1 MLSESQRV
9 CMQTKGV
16 VVGRILMG
24 LLFLVAGI
32 GMFMAKGGPA
42 SMVDFYT
49 SVGLPMAGIVVWLVA
64 VLKVVAGGMLI
75 IGRNV
80 GWAAGALAAF
90 TLLATL
96 LAHRDIADP
105 DQLTAALK
113 NLAII
118 GGLMYVAAF
127 GAGKWNK

>member
-1 MLSESQRV
+1 MLTESQRV

-16 VVGRILMG
+16 VVGRVLLG
-24 LLFLVAGI
+24 LLFLVAGL
-32 GMFMAKGGPA
+32 GMFMADGGPA
-42 SMVDFYT
+42 ASAGFYT
-49 SVGLPMAGIVVWLVA
+49 MVGLPMAGVVVWLVA
-64 VLKVVAGGMLI
+64 ILKVVAGGMLI

-80 GWAAGALAAF
+80 GCAAGALAAF

-105 DQLTAALK
+105 DQLMAALK

-118 GGLMYVAAF
+118 GGMLYVVAF
-127 GAGKWNK
+127 GAGKWSK

>member
-1 MLSESQRV
+1 
-9 CMQTKGV
+9 MQTKGV
-16 VVGRILMG
+16 VVGRVLLG

-32 GMFMAKGGPA
+32 GMFMAEGGPA
-42 SMVDFYT
+42 ASAGFYT
-49 SVGLPMAGIVVWLVA
+49 MVGLPMAGLLVWVVA
-64 VLKVVAGGMLI
+64 ALKVVAGGMLI

-80 GWAAGALAAF
+80 GCAAGALAIF

-105 DQLTAALK
+105 DHLMAALK

-118 GGLMYVAAF
+118 GGMLYVVAF
-127 GAGKWNK
+127 GAGKWSK